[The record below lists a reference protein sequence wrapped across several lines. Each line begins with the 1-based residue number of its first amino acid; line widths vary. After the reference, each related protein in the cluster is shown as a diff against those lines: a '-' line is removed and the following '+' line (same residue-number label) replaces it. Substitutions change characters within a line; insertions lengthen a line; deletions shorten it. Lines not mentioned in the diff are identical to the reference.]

1 MIAALALGCGGTSR
15 QPEHGDSE
23 SPAATM
29 AGWRSTTWQAHGDV
43 VPGDLG
49 QGVVFLGIA
58 EDKGARN
65 LEDTLVVRATPD
77 SAAVPVGAMLFSVA
91 PDGQTTYRV
100 AAADSLR
107 PNLVEHGYEE
117 SGVPFDSTDG
127 SGRWVRAIL
136 GYRTNDTAL
145 VGWVDSAIPGT
156 GTKRWASVLAEGPV
170 FFPSAEQAVFYSS
183 PDSSHR
189 VPSPRPE
196 PEYAM
201 YAEEARGRWL
211 RVRVVQ
217 PSDLCIAPD
226 SARRDTRTLWIRY
239 LDDRGRPNVW
249 YHTRGC

>member
-1 MIAALALGCGGTSR
+1 MTAALALGCSGTSG
-15 QPEHGDSE
+15 QPDLGVSE
-23 SPAATM
+23 SPPATM
-29 AGWRSTTWQAHGDV
+29 ARWQSTIWQAHGDV

-65 LEDTLVVRATPD
+65 LEDTLLLRAAPD
-77 SAAVPVGAMLFSVA
+77 SAAVPVGAMLFSVT

-100 AAADSLR
+100 AAPDSLR

-136 GYRTNDTAL
+136 GYRPDGATL
-145 VGWVDSAIPGT
+145 VGWVDSETPGT
-156 GTKRWASVLAEGPV
+156 GTKRWAAVLADGPI
-170 FFPSAEQAVFYSS
+170 FFRRAELAAFYSA
-183 PDSSHR
+183 PDSSR
-189 VPSPRPE
+189 QVPPPRTE

-201 YAEEARGRWL
+201 YGEEARGSWL

-217 PSDLCIAPD
+217 PSDLCIPPD
-226 SARRDTRTLWIRY
+226 SIRRETRTLWIRY
-239 LDDRGRPNVW
+239 LDERGRPDVW
-249 YHTRGC
+249 YYTRGC

>member
-1 MIAALALGCGGTSR
+1 MIAVLALGCSGTSG
-15 QPEHGDSE
+15 QPDLGVSE
-23 SPAATM
+23 SPPATM
-29 AGWRSTTWQAHGDV
+29 ARWQGTIWQARGDV

-65 LEDTLVVRATPD
+65 LEDTLVLRATPD

-117 SGVPFDSTDG
+117 SGVPFDSTDR

-136 GYRTNDTAL
+136 GYRANDSAL
-145 VGWVDSAIPGT
+145 VGWVDSKAPGAE
-156 GTKRWASVLAEGPV
+156 TKRWADVLADGPI
-170 FFPSAEQAVFYSS
+170 FFPRAELAAFHSAPEPSRQVS
-183 PDSSHR
+183 P
-189 VPSPRPE
+189 PQTE

-201 YAEEARGRWL
+201 YGEEARGRWL

-217 PSDLCIAPD
+217 PSDLCTPPD
-226 SARRDTRTLWIRY
+226 SVRRETRTLWIRY